1 MIKEAK
7 NVDFYTTGR
16 QPSDQDF
23 ARISDWIRKDKEKKS
38 RKKVGNKLKDK
49 SKSPN
54 IALAPVGQDVESMG
68 GNSSLGSGRA
78 GQ

>member
-23 ARISDWIRKDKEKKS
+23 ARISEWIRKNKEKQN
-38 RKKVGNKLKDK
+38 RKKQKQASH
-49 SKSPN
+49 SKHPAAQHVSIEVN
-54 IALAPVGQDVESMG
+54 A
-68 GNSSLGSGRA
+68 
-78 GQ
+78 

>member
-23 ARISDWIRKDKEKKS
+23 ARISEWIRKDKEKKG
-38 RKKVGNKLKDK
+38 RKKLS
-49 SKSPN
+49 SKHKEQSNSPN
-54 IALAPVGQDVESMG
+54 TALAPAGQDE
-68 GNSSLGSGRA
+68 
-78 GQ
+78 

>member
-23 ARISDWIRKDKEKKS
+23 ARISEWIKKDKQKQTGRKRAKRLQKKIASSDVVLEKVEDK
-38 RKKVGNKLKDK
+38 NK
-49 SKSPN
+49 
-54 IALAPVGQDVESMG
+54 G
-68 GNSSLGSGRA
+68 
-78 GQ
+78 